1 MDDGATDIDAVL
13 NISAVKSGLWNHVS
27 RDLDALTLAT
37 QSRGGTLKLILEC
50 GLLSGDELVRV
61 IGIAREAG
69 LPWLKT
75 GTGFHGHNAT
85 PEMVKNLVRLSGGHF
100 RIKAAGGIRTAEQ
113 AQALI
118 SAGAHSIGTSSGME
132 MLNLK

>member
-1 MDDGATDIDAVL
+1 
-13 NISAVKSGLWNHVS
+13 
-27 RDLDALTLAT
+27 
-37 QSRGGTLKLILEC
+37 
-50 GLLSGDELVRV
+50 
-61 IGIAREAG
+61 
-69 LPWLKT
+69 T

-85 PEMVKNLVRLSGGHF
+85 PEMVKNLVNLAGNHF
-100 RIKAAGGIRTAEQ
+100 RIKAAGGIRTADQ